1 MPEAT
6 LRDLAAGQT
15 MRLEKRGVTVGRLR
29 ENDIVI
35 DGRHISS
42 HHAQLEYLDREF
54 HVRDLGSS
62 NGTYVNQ
69 ERVDTTR
76 VLQHGDVVHFDRHG
90 YTFEGGGGGGGGAA
104 DKTLI
109 RPLGEPTAIRGVARP
124 ER

>member
-6 LRDLAAGQT
+6 LRDLGAGRT
-15 MRLEKRGVTVGRLR
+15 MRLRKRIVTVGRLH

-35 DGRHISS
+35 DDRHISS
-42 HHAQLEYLDREF
+42 HHAQLEFLDREF

-62 NGTYVNQ
+62 NGTYVNN

-76 VLQHGDVVHFDRHG
+76 VLQPGDIVHFDRHA
-90 YTFEGGGGGGGGAA
+90 YTFEGGDSGGGAA

-124 ER
+124 EP